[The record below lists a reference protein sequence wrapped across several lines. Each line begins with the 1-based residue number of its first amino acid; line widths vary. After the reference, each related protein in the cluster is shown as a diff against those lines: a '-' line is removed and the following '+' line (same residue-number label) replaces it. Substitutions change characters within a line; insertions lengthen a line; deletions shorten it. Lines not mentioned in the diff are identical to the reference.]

1 MSTATEQLNGAV
13 NAAKRAEARRL
24 NMRED
29 FILNNWLHGRVYK
42 RGESIEQI
50 VEQAKAELN
59 IEGLNYNH
67 IQFRLDTF
75 KDTLPLPK
83 PEPLSVLE
91 RLHRLEKV
99 VSILA
104 SNVINGTS
112 TSSELAWLADF
123 ISEVGL

>member
-1 MSTATEQLNGAV
+1 MSTATEQLSGAV

-29 FILNNWLHGRVYK
+29 FILNNWLHSREYK

-50 VEQAKAELN
+50 VEAAKQALS

-67 IQFRLDTF
+67 IQFRLETF

-83 PEPLSVLE
+83 PEPLSVLD
-91 RLHRLEKV
+91 RLHRLERA
-99 VSILA
+99 VSTLA
-104 SNVINGTS
+104 SGRINGNS

-123 ISEVGL
+123 INETGL

>member
-1 MSTATEQLNGAV
+1 MSTATEQLNVAV
-13 NAAKRAEARRL
+13 NAAKRGEVKRL

-29 FILNNWLHGRVYK
+29 FLLNNWLHSREYK

-50 VEQAKAELN
+50 VEQAKAALN

-83 PEPLSVLE
+83 PEPLSVLD

-99 VSILA
+99 AAILA
-104 SNVINGTS
+104 SGRINGTS
-112 TSSELAWLADF
+112 TSPELAWLADF